1 MALKFI
7 KMVTQKSYQHVVE
20 QIQTA
25 IIDGELKQGDCL
37 PSEMKLKDAFD
48 TSRGTIRE
56 ALRVLEQKG
65 LISIRTGVK
74 GGAVIKAV
82 NTEAMS
88 DSMAL
93 LIRHGNV
100 SLPHLAEFRKLLE
113 GHVAQQA
120 ARLANLEDIRGLK
133 DILAKIQILI
143 NTDPPGWEDFHRL
156 DANFHQELARIGQN
170 PLLQANL
177 TTIHENIHTYFHQ
190 YLPFSREL
198 LDEDYQDLCK
208 IMAAVERQDEG
219 EARIIAQHHVARFS
233 ELMAEHQYAQKI
245 PDKRLPGNKE
255 A

>member
-1 MALKFI
+1 MALKFT
-7 KMVTQKSYQHVVE
+7 KMVPQKSYQHVVE

-25 IIDGELKQGDCL
+25 IIDGDLKQGDCL

-100 SLPHLAEFRKLLE
+100 SLPHLAEFRQLLE
-113 GHVAQQA
+113 GHVAQAA
-120 ARLANLEDIRGLK
+120 ARLANQEDIRKLK
-133 DILAKIQILI
+133 DILEEIKALI
-143 NTDPPGWEDFHRL
+143 ATDPTEWDDFHRL
-156 DANFHQELARIGQN
+156 DAGFHQELARIGQN
-170 PLLQANL
+170 PLLLANL
-177 TTIHENIHTYFHQ
+177 TTIHGNIHTYFHQ

-198 LDEDYQDLCK
+198 LNEDYKDLCR
-208 IMAAVERQDEG
+208 IMAAVERRDEG
-219 EARIIAQHHVARFS
+219 GAKTIAQHHVARFS
-233 ELMAEHQYAQKI
+233 ALMAEQQCTPKG
-245 PDKRLPGNKE
+245 PGNKR

>member
-1 MALKFI
+1 MNLNFT
-7 KMVTQKSYQHVVE
+7 KMVPKKSYQHVVE

-25 IIDGELKQGDCL
+25 IIDGDLKQGDRL

-48 TSRGTIRE
+48 TSRGTVRE

-74 GGAVIKAV
+74 GGAVIKGV
-82 NTEAMS
+82 NTEAMG

-100 SLPHLAEFRKLLE
+100 SLPHLAEFRELLE

-120 ARLANLEDIRGLK
+120 ARFATEKEVGVLK
-133 DILAKIQILI
+133 GILAEIETLI
-143 NTDPPGWEDFHRL
+143 ETGPTEWETFHVL
-156 DANFHQELARIGQN
+156 DASFHQELARIGQN

-177 TTIHENIHTYFHQ
+177 AIIHDNIHTYFHK

-198 LDEDYQDLCK
+198 LDQDYQDLCR
-208 IMAAVERQDEG
+208 IMAALEKQDG
-219 EARIIAQHHVARFS
+219 DEAKRVARNHVARFS
-233 ELMAEHQYAQKI
+233 QLMAEQQCNPGATQKDDGI
-245 PDKRLPGNKE
+245 
-255 A
+255 